1 MAEKTWQNYKET
13 KNSEPSP
20 LKDIRVLEVCTILLG
35 PAGPGF
41 AAEMGAEVIKCE
53 VPPMGDTCRNLNP
66 FGYLFKEQGPAFLHM
81 NINKYWLG
89 LDLHKTEAQKVFLE
103 LAAKSDVIENNMR
116 PGVMEGWNIG
126 YRQIKEINPRIIYL
140 AKNGFGQWGRYAREN
155 RPSND
160 GASQAFSGYAWM
172 SSFPGQSPLKSR
184 LYVCD
189 NFGALM
195 GELAVLAALHYR
207 ERTGKGQFIE
217 LSQTENIM
225 RAMSWVWPY
234 QQITGKAAMPS
245 GNRDVSMCPADTFL
259 CKDDTFV
266 AIAAPTPEEF
276 RGLCTAMG
284 KPELAHDPRFKD
296 HLTRLKEANATAILK
311 IIADWARDR
320 TPTEIEELAQKH
332 GFAAS
337 HVYTTKDVMEDKH
350 FLERGFITEVD
361 DPLLGQYRTHELPV
375 IMSKT
380 PPKVEWSVRPVGF
393 DNEYIMEHILGKRE
407 NEIRQLYECGALGKW
422 ADVPSRRPPPGWDGK
437 AGLRTLKDLSQYR
450 RESACPGSRQGKK
463 NKTANKEQIIWTDWI
478 RERDDPRIA
487 HNRAEALDDITVL
500 DLSYKSFAGCYCSS
514 MLAEFGAKVLRI
526 EPTEGDFIRTCTPYG
541 MLYKGE
547 GLNYLTEGRNKF
559 HITLNLKKP
568 EGREILKALAAQ
580 ADVLIETYSPG
591 VMDGWGIG
599 YEELKKINP
608 RLIFASITGYG
619 QFGPM
624 SQSQMPDYDNIAQ
637 ARSAIQYATGEV
649 LPDGKSYDE
658 CPWAVPTKAGP
669 WIGWCEPGTF
679 MAVGILAALHWRG
692 RSGEGQALDVATAE
706 AYARFDDYA
715 WIWYQG
721 TGIINERFGNL
732 DTAGWLYCFAP
743 TKDGAVFLG
752 GLRLEMWQAFADM
765 VGKWDEWGAA
775 SWTNLMTFMRKEEQ
789 LKWAPLVFAETRKYT
804 NQELV
809 KMSIEYAKKG
819 RLAPITPV
827 VAPVCSTEEAM
838 KDANWLERGMFTTVK
853 DPLYGELVV
862 AQAQHKMTETPVRT
876 KWVCRPVG
884 YDNEHIYLKYMGF
897 GPSKIKKLKEAGII

>member
-1 MAEKTWQNYKET
+1 MAEETWKNYK
-13 KNSEPSP
+13 KKHSKPSP
-20 LKDIRVLEVCTILLG
+20 LKGVRVLEVCTILLG

-81 NINKYWLG
+81 NISKYWLG
-89 LDLHKTEAQKVFLE
+89 LDLHKAEAQKVFLE

-116 PGVMEGWNIG
+116 PGVMESWNIG
-126 YRQIKEINPRIIYL
+126 YQQIKEINPRIIYL
-140 AKNGFGQWGRYAREN
+140 AKNGFGQWGQYAREN

-172 SSFPGQSPLKSR
+172 SSFPGQPPLKSR

-195 GELAVLAALHYR
+195 GELAILAGLHYR

-234 QQITGKAAMPS
+234 QQITGKVAMPA
-245 GNRDVSMCPADTFL
+245 GNRDVSICPADTFL
-259 CKDDTFV
+259 GKGGSFV
-266 AIAAPTPEEF
+266 AIAAPAPEEF

-284 KPELAHDPRFKD
+284 RPELANDPRFKD
-296 HLTRLKEANATAILK
+296 HLTRLKEENAIEILK
-311 IIADWARDR
+311 IIADWARTK
-320 TPTEIEELAQKH
+320 TPEEIEELAEKH

-337 HVYTTKDVMEDKH
+337 HVYTTKDVMEDEH
-350 FLERGFITEVD
+350 FRERDFITEVD
-361 DPLLGQYRTHELPV
+361 DPLLGQYRTHEFPV
-375 IMSKT
+375 MMSKT

-393 DNEYIMEHILGKRE
+393 DNEYVMEHFLGKSDD
-407 NEIRQLYECGALGKW
+407 EIRQLYECGALGKW
-422 ADVPSRRPPPGWDGK
+422 ADVPSRRPPPGWDGR
-437 AGLRTLKDLSQYR
+437 AGLRTPKDFSQRGNESPLSN
-450 RESACPGSRQGKK
+450 SRQGKK
-463 NKTANKEQIIWTDWI
+463 EKTAKGEQTAWTDWVK
-478 RERDDPRIA
+478 ERDDPRIA
-487 HNRAEALDDITVL
+487 HARPEALDDIIVL
-500 DLSYKSFAGCYCSS
+500 DLSNKSFAGCFCSS

-526 EPTEGDFIRTCTPYG
+526 EPPEGDFIRTCTPYG

-559 HITLNLKKP
+559 HITLNLKEP
-568 EGREILKALAAQ
+568 EGREILKALVKQ

-591 VMDGWGIG
+591 VMDGLGIG
-599 YEELKKINP
+599 YEALKKINP
-608 RLIFASITGYG
+608 RLIFASITAYG

-624 SQSQMPDYDNIAQ
+624 SRSRMPDYDNIAQ
-637 ARSAIQYATGEV
+637 ARSAIQYATGEIM
-649 LPDGKSYDE
+649 PEGKSYDE
-658 CPWAVPTKAGP
+658 CSWAVPTKAGP
-669 WIGWCEPGTF
+669 WIAWCQPGTF
-679 MAVGILAALHWRG
+679 MAVGILAALYWRG
-692 RSGEGQALDVATAE
+692 ISGEGQALDVATAE

-721 TGIINERFGNL
+721 AGVINERFGNL

-775 SWTNLMTFMRKEEQ
+775 SWTNLMTFMREEEQ
-789 LKWAPLVFAETRKYT
+789 LKWAPLVFAETGKYT
-804 NQELV
+804 NEELV
-809 KMSIEYAKKG
+809 NMSIEYAKKG

-827 VAPVCSTEEAM
+827 VAPVCSPEEAM
-838 KDANWLERGMFTTVK
+838 KDANWLERGMFTPVK
-853 DPLYGELVV
+853 DPVYGELIV
-862 AQAQHKMTETPVRT
+862 AQAQHKMTETPIRT
-876 KWVCRPVG
+876 KWVCRPIG
-884 YDNEHIYLKYMGF
+884 YDNEQVYSKYMGF
-897 GPSKIKKLKEAGII
+897 SPSKLKGLKKAGII

>member
-1 MAEKTWQNYKET
+1 MAEKAWQNYKEN
-13 KNSEPSP
+13 KHSKPSP
-20 LKDIRVLEVCTILLG
+20 LKGIRVLEVCTILLG

-89 LDLHKTEAQKVFLE
+89 LDLHKTEAQEVFRE

-126 YRQIKEINPRIIYL
+126 YRQIKEVNPGIIYL
-140 AKNGFGQWGRYAREN
+140 AKNGFGQWGQYAREN

-172 SSFPGQSPLKSR
+172 SSFPGQPPLKSR

-189 NFGALM
+189 NYGALM

-234 QQITGKAAMPS
+234 QRITGKVAMPA
-245 GNRDVSMCPADTFL
+245 GNRDVSVCPADTFL
-259 CKDDTFV
+259 CKGDTFV
-266 AIAAPTPEEF
+266 AIAAPAPEEF

-284 KPELAHDPRFKD
+284 KPGLASDTRFKD
-296 HLTRLKEANATAILK
+296 YLTRLQEDNATEILK
-311 IIADWARDR
+311 VIADWAGNK
-320 TPTEIEELAQKH
+320 TPEEIEKLGEKH

-337 HVYTTKDVMEDKH
+337 HIYNTKDVMEDEH
-350 FLERGFITEVD
+350 FRERGFITEVD
-361 DPLLGQYRTHELPV
+361 DALLGHYLTHEFPV
-375 IMSKT
+375 MMSKT
-380 PPKVEWSVRPVGF
+380 SPKVEWSVRPVGF
-393 DNEYIMEHILGKRE
+393 DNEYVMEHFLSKSE
-407 NEIRQLYECGALGKW
+407 SEIRRLYECGALGKW

-437 AGLRTLKDLSQYR
+437 SGLRTLKDLSQPR
-450 RESACPGSRQGKK
+450 SEVAFSSSRQGNK
-463 NKTANKEQIIWTDWI
+463 NKAANRKQATWTDWI
-478 RERDDPRIA
+478 KERDNPAIA
-487 HNRAEALDDITVL
+487 HARPEALDDITVL
-500 DLSYKSFAGCYCSS
+500 DLSYKSFAGCVCSS

-526 EPTEGDFIRTCTPYG
+526 EPPEGDFIRTCTPYG
-541 MLYKGE
+541 MLYQGE

-559 HITLNLKKP
+559 HITLNLKEP
-568 EGREILKALAAQ
+568 EGREILKALASQ
-580 ADVLIETYSPG
+580 ADVLIETFNPG
-591 VMDGWGIG
+591 VMDGMGIG
-599 YEELKKINP
+599 YEQLKGINP
-608 RLIFASITGYG
+608 RLIFASITGNG

-624 SQSQMPDYDNIAQ
+624 SRSRMPDYDNVAQ
-637 ARSAIQYATGEV
+637 AKSAIQYATGEIM
-649 LPDGKSYDE
+649 PEGKSYDE
-658 CPWAVPTKAGP
+658 FPWAVPTKAGP
-669 WIGWCEPGTF
+669 WIAWCQPGTF
-679 MAVGILAALHWRG
+679 MAVGILAALYWRG
-692 RSGEGQALDVATAE
+692 MTGEGQALDVATAE

-721 TGIINERFGNL
+721 TGIVNERFGNL

-775 SWTNLMTFMRKEEQ
+775 SWTNLMTFMREEEQ

-804 NQELV
+804 NEELV

-827 VAPVCSTEEAM
+827 VAPVCSPQEAI
-838 KDANWLERGMFTTVK
+838 KDANWLERGIFTPVK
-853 DPLYGELVV
+853 DPVYGEIVV
-862 AQAQHKMTETPVRT
+862 AQAQHKMSETPIRT

-884 YDNEHIYLKYMGF
+884 YDNESVYLKYMGLTR
-897 GPSKIKKLKEAGII
+897 SKLKKLKEDGII